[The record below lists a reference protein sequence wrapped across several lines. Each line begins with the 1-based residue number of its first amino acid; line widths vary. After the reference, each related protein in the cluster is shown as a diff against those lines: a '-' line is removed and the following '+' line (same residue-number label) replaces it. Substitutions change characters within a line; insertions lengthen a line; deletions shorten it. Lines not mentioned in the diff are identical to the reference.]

1 MVSEIPTILL
11 FVYVRL
17 HADAVTTGSFDDSVH
32 FKIASCAGAIVKA
45 FKSECRRVPV
55 HDFIWLAFTSSSHRK
70 FEEMPIQVKICR
82 FSYCPIYI

>member
-55 HDFIWLAFTSSSHRK
+55 HDFIWLAFTLSSEQK
-70 FEEMPIQVKICR
+70 VEEVIFTIKGETNSI
-82 FSYCPIYI
+82 